1 MYTTTTYGTN
11 GQLRNPRRFERYF
24 LPLTKPERAC
34 PFLFPYPQIIISIT
48 EKKKKKKI
56 VTKKKWDWLP
66 NQNNSAFFTKKKRQK
81 KKKDNNKKKR
91 KRTKC

>member
-34 PFLFPYPQIIISIT
+34 PFLFPYPKIIISIT
-48 EKKKKKKI
+48 KKKKKI
-56 VTKKKWDWLP
+56 VTKKNGAGFPIKTTAHF
-66 NQNNSAFFTKKKRQK
+66 SRKKKGR